1 MAEATSRAKLVDA
14 SRDFNGSGIGTR
26 IPRSEVETALRSKKS
41 PELFLD
47 VARRDESGAE
57 VETHRLMVT
66 WDKDDL
72 EQILR
77 TTEGEEIEL
86 RFDRKELEEALEDDV
101 EGHGIRER
109 AMVLTVAAT
118 AAAGIA
124 GAAQAAHLDAGG
136 GSPPAAVEMISDAAS
151 GVQAPAQTP
160 QMISDAASSVQAT
173 PQTPQMVS
181 DSASSGVEATRPTDE
196 HGALF
201 AKADA
206 ERQPTELVSDSASGA
221 GYGTQQSTELVSDA
235 ASGAGQATPEPTA
248 LISDSASSLSPTAHA
263 AAEATPLVSDA
274 GGGGA
279 KAPPATELISDS
291 ASTGAQQ
298 PSSSGGGGVDISAP
312 SPSTAG
318 IAGGIALLIT
328 GAGFAL
334 RGQRRRA
341 PRPT

>member
-57 VETHRLMVT
+57 VESHRLMVT

-109 AMVLTVAAT
+109 ALVLTVAAT

-124 GAAQAAHLDAGG
+124 GSAQAAHLDAGG

-160 QMISDAASSVQAT
+160 QMISD
-173 PQTPQMVS
+173 
-181 DSASSGVEATRPTDE
+181 SASSGVEATRPTDV

-248 LISDSASSLSPTAHA
+248 LISDSASSLSPAAHA

>member
-1 MAEATSRAKLVDA
+1 MAEATSRAKLVDP
-14 SRDFNGSGIGTR
+14 SREFNGSGIGTT
-26 IPRSEVETALRSKKS
+26 IPRSEIEAVLRAETR

-47 VARRDESGAE
+47 VARRDESGTD
-57 VETHRLMVT
+57 VETHRLRVE
-66 WDKDDL
+66 WDKEDL
-72 EQILR
+72 EQMLR

-86 RFDRKELEEALEDDV
+86 RFDRKELEDALEEDV

-109 AMVLTVAAT
+109 ALVLTVAAT

-124 GAAQAAHLDAGG
+124 GSAQAAHLDVGG

-173 PQTPQMVS
+173 PQTPQMIS
-181 DSASSGVEATRPTDE
+181 DAALGGGQTTPQATE
-196 HGALF
+196 MI
-201 AKADA
+201 
-206 ERQPTELVSDSASGA
+206 
-221 GYGTQQSTELVSDA
+221 SDA
-235 ASGAGQATPEPTA
+235 ASGAGQATPQATE
-248 LISDSASSLSPTAHA
+248 LISDSASSLSPAAHT

-279 KAPPATELISDS
+279 KAPEATQIISDAASSGPAT
-291 ASTGAQQ
+291 Q
-298 PSSSGGGGVDISAP
+298 PSSTGGGGVDISAP

>member
-14 SRDFNGSGIGTR
+14 SRDFDGSGIGTT
-26 IPRSEVETALRSKKS
+26 IPRSEVEDALRSKKS
-41 PELFLD
+41 PELFVD

-57 VETHRLMVT
+57 VETHRLMVA
-66 WDKDDL
+66 WDKEDL

-77 TTEGEEIEL
+77 TTEGEAIEL
-86 RFDRKELEEALEDDV
+86 RFDRKELEEAVEDDV

-109 AMVLTVAAT
+109 ALVLTVAAT

-124 GAAQAAHLDAGG
+124 GSAQAAHLDVGG
-136 GSPPAAVEMISDAAS
+136 GSPPTAVEQISDAAS

-160 QMISDAASSVQAT
+160 QMVSDSASSVQAT
-173 PQTPQMVS
+173 PQTPQMIS
-181 DSASSGVEATRPTDE
+181 DSAS
-196 HGALF
+196 GAGQTTP
-201 AKADA
+201 
-206 ERQPTELVSDSASGA
+206 QPTQLVSDAASGA
-221 GYGTQQSTELVSDA
+221 GYGTQQSTELVSDS
-235 ASGAGQATPEPTA
+235 ASGAGQTTPQATE
-248 LISDSASSLSPTAHA
+248 LISDSASSLSPAAHT

-279 KAPPATELISDS
+279 KAPEATQLISDS
-291 ASTGAQQ
+291 ASSGPAAQ
-298 PSSSGGGGVDISAP
+298 PSSAGGGGVDISAP